1 MKRVSKKLYLFL
13 MILVLVALAVMP
25 TFAQDEEDGG
35 VTTITGEVSY
45 TVGFLSDFGYG
56 AVTVLLSDS
65 SSFIDQTRTEGR
77 VPNPDYILPES
88 GQFLGQVTSDPLVS
102 PFTYQIRLPI
112 VPVGEPRDLD
122 NDGEEDA
129 GVIVNDVSVFVDMYG
144 TAYWDAT
151 REYSAGFSSL
161 RTTDEFA
168 LRYEVIG
175 GKLLIWSPDGEQGFP
190 SGFGD
195 DGLLFS
201 DDDPIETVQAGY
213 TVVDLD
219 TDPFTFD
226 RSANATVALIEQEQS
241 LQPADY
247 TSLSFTEAFDALID
261 QMRREYSFT
270 EYKGIDW
277 DALYAEFAPRI
288 AEAEAN
294 DDAAAF
300 QFAIR
305 DFTWSIPD
313 GHVGADLPL
322 TNDEFF
328 LKTDGGVGMTIRETD
343 DGRVIVNYLTE
354 GGPAQ
359 EAGIEL
365 GAEIVSWNGVAI
377 MELLPTVVTYAGPYS
392 TDHNRRLQE
401 LRYVTRSEVGS
412 EVVVEY
418 KNPESEEAATVTM
431 TSVAERDSWRYSS
444 IARGA
449 SGPTSLPAEFRVLE
463 ESGYGY
469 VKINTFST
477 NPTILLSNWEWMINT
492 MNQNGIPG
500 LVIDLR
506 WNGGGYNLYNQLAG
520 YLTRDEVVVG
530 NDANYSPGSGTSD
543 EFFVDPIG
551 EEKLRPN
558 PDGIYYGGKVAVLVS
573 PNCASSCEFF
583 AYVLSLLDNVT
594 IIGYYPTAGLGGNIT
609 PAYLPG
615 GLYFQFTTGR
625 ALNAEGGI
633 RLEGFGVIPDIDVP
647 VNEETLFA
655 EGDVLLDAAV
665 AHLNDATSIPVTDGG
680 AIEAGTPVEG
690 ELVAGERIAYT
701 FETGEGGV
709 FDIFVSD
716 PTTNLDTVLR
726 IYIAGSTDV
735 AAENDDDEAGG
746 TVNSGFR
753 GIELPPDFSLV
764 IEVAGFE
771 DAQSGA
777 FTLTVAPSEG
787 E

>member
-1 MKRVSKKLYLFL
+1 MKRASKNLLL
-13 MILVLVALAVMP
+13 MILTLIMLGVMP
-25 TFAQDEEDGG
+25 TFAQEDEDGG
-35 VTTITGEVSY
+35 VTTIIGEVSY

-56 AVTVLLSDS
+56 SVTVLLSDT
-65 SSFIDQTRTEGR
+65 SSFVDQANTEDR
-77 VPNPDYILPES
+77 LPDPEYILPES
-88 GQFLGQVTSDPLVS
+88 GQFLGLVTSDPLVS
-102 PFTYQIRLPI
+102 PFTYEIRLPI
-112 VPVGEPRDLD
+112 VPVGEPRDVD

-129 GVIVNDVSVFVDMYG
+129 GVIINDVSVFVDMYG

-151 REYSAGFSSL
+151 REYSAGFSSV

-168 LRYEVIG
+168 LRYEYIG
-175 GKLLIWSPDGEQGFP
+175 GKLVIWSPDNEQGFP
-190 SGFGD
+190 SGFGE

-201 DDDPIETVQAGY
+201 ADDPITTVQAGY

-226 RSANATVALIEQEQS
+226 RSATATVALIEQEQS

-270 EYKGIDW
+270 EYKGVDW
-277 DALYAEFAPRI
+277 DALYAEFAPRV

-313 GHVGADLPL
+313 GHIGADLPL

-328 LKTDGGVGMTIRETD
+328 LNTDGGVGMAIRETD
-343 DGRVIVNYLTE
+343 DGRVIVHYLTE
-354 GGPAQ
+354 GDPAQ

-365 GAEIVSWNGVAI
+365 GAEIISWNGVAI
-377 MELLPTVVTYAGPYS
+377 LEALPTVVTYAGPYS

-401 LRYVTRSEVGS
+401 LRYITRSEVGA

-418 KNPESEEAATVTM
+418 KNPESEEVATATM
-431 TSVAERDSWRYSS
+431 TSVPERDSWRFSS

-449 SGPTSLPAEFRVLE
+449 SGPTALPAEFRLLE
-463 ESGYGY
+463 DSGYGY
-469 VKINTFST
+469 VKINTFSDD
-477 NPTILLSNWEWMINT
+477 PTILLSNWEWMINT
-492 MNQNGIPG
+492 MNENGIPG

-520 YLTRDEVVVG
+520 YLTREEVVVG

-558 PDGIYYGGKVAVLVS
+558 PDGIYYGGKIAVLVS

-594 IIGYYPTAGLGGNIT
+594 IIGHYPTAGLGGNIT

-633 RLEGFGVIPDIDVP
+633 RLEGIGVVPDIDVP

-665 AHLNDATSIPVTDGG
+665 AHLNDATSIPVTDAGV
-680 AIEAGTPVEG
+680 IEVGTPVEG
-690 ELVAGERIAYT
+690 ELVNGERIAYT

-709 FDIFVSD
+709 FDIFVTD
-716 PTTNLDTVLR
+716 PTGNLDTVLR
-726 IYIAGSTDV
+726 IYIQGQADV

-753 GIELPPDFSLV
+753 GIELPEGFTL
-764 IEVAGFE
+764 IFEVAGFE
-771 DAQSGA
+771 DAQSGP